1 MASKT
6 KMTPEVFKQK
16 AIDSLQSF
24 DPGLVLRGAQLTL
37 VGAYRAL
44 QNPNL
49 FKSRHYKQAALAVLA
64 GLLVRLILDLPIFAV
79 RIFLSFSNLF
89 VDLKTASW
97 DDYIVSGLSFIEKNV
112 LQLPFFLMTFTL
124 RLQNSALDEMF
135 MESLNWVDVTYLRK
149 HASEHP
155 ENLRQPYYQ
164 NLVLWEKGAKA
175 NAPQDRRVGGKSLKQ
190 NDFLRGMV
198 KKGVISLVVYLSSMV
213 PMAGKLVLPA
223 ASAFS
228 VHPAVGIGPAV
239 GVFVAGLFV
248 PRKRIV
254 IVLQAYHASRTLMRQ
269 LLEPYFSRIPYT
281 AAQKKKWYRER
292 QGVLL
297 GFGIGFYFLLR
308 IPLMGI
314 LVYGIAEA
322 STAYLITKIT
332 DPPPHPS
339 QGMGYAASQAEWRG
353 KEEFVRLDLNDL
365 DKKVGKLIDEA
376 KGGVEELKNNNNK
389 SSEAGMMKKRGSKSS

>member
-1 MASKT
+1 MASSKT

-24 DPGLVLRGAQLTL
+24 DPGLVLRGAQLTV

-79 RIFLSFSNLF
+79 RIFLTFSNLF
-89 VDLKTASW
+89 IDLKTASW
-97 DDYIVSGLSFIEKNV
+97 DDYIISTLSFIEKNV
-112 LQLPFFLMTFTL
+112 LQLPFFLMTLTL

-149 HASEHP
+149 HSSEHP
-155 ENLRQPYYQ
+155 QNLRAPYYQ

-175 NAPQDRRVGGKSLKQ
+175 NETRGGDRRGGARQ
-190 NDFLRGMV
+190 NEFLRGMA
-198 KKGVISLVVYLSSMV
+198 KKGIISLVVYLSSMV
-213 PMAGKLVLPA
+213 PLAGKLVLPA

-228 VHPAVGIGPAV
+228 VHPAVGIGPAI

-254 IVLQAYHASRTLMRQ
+254 VVLQAYHASRTLMRQ
-269 LLEPYFSRIPYT
+269 LLEPYFTRIPYT

-339 QGMGYAASQAEWRG
+339 EGTGYAASQAEWKG
-353 KEEFVRLDLNDL
+353 KEEFVRLDLKDL
-365 DKKVGKLIDEA
+365 DKKVVKMIDEA
-376 KGGVEELKNNNNK
+376 KVGIEELKNNN
-389 SSEAGMMKKRGSKSS
+389 STSGGGSIKKRGSKS